1 MPDSRFFDLS
11 NLRFLKRPQQ
21 LRDRSY
27 HDVDVIHL
35 TEEVYIHSKRKS
47 LDTLPVAVIPSFASF
62 A

>member
-27 HDVDVIHL
+27 HVAVIHL